1 MTVRLNVC
9 HKFLGKGVAVFG
21 RGLEGGKWSGFLS
34 FNGALESGSEK
45 VFVIA

>member
-21 RGLEGGKWSGFLS
+21 SLEGGMWTGFLS
-34 FNGALESGSEK
+34 FNGALKAGSEK